1 MAGPHG
7 MTQND
12 EFFAGTVAPVVRIEI
27 STLDTSLSP
36 IVPCSESAAR
46 EPTAGLSLPSLDATW
61 DSVPL
66 LRESLSLLE
75 DALCELVSSDSS
87 RAVQDVAFYLIRA
100 GGKRLRPALF
110 FLSGQTA
117 GGDPTVLIRLAA
129 SVEMLH
135 VATLYHDDLIDGA
148 LSRRGQPTSHR
159 RWGNRA
165 SALGGTYL
173 IARSMDLIAEHGAEF
188 LELVS
193 SAVTHV
199 WRGQMREL
207 EGLFSLDRTEQAYF
221 ESVTEKTASFFEMA
235 CAMGAAACGAQKP
248 LIDAL
253 SAYGR
258 YLGIAFQIVDDILD
272 LTADTERMG
281 KPVGADV
288 RMGVYTLPVIHG
300 LATQSPGTRLR
311 QLLEQ
316 DPMPEASYREVVR
329 ELHTSGAIDYALR
342 YAFSLVE
349 RAVSVLRPLPQ
360 GPAVK
365 ALGATARAVL
375 QRPEFSGWK
384 RGSL

>member
-1 MAGPHG
+1 M
-7 MTQND
+7 
-12 EFFAGTVAPVVRIEI
+12 VAPVVRIEI
-27 STLDTSLSP
+27 STPDTSLRP
-36 IVPCSESAAR
+36 VAPCGESAGLER
-46 EPTAGLSLPSLDATW
+46 PAGLRLPSLDATW
-61 DSVPL
+61 DSVPQ
-66 LRESLSLLE
+66 LRESLILME
-75 DALCELVSSDSS
+75 DSLCELVSSDSS
-87 RAVQDVAFYLIRA
+87 RAVQDVASYLMRA
-100 GGKRLRPALF
+100 GGKRLRPAVF
-110 FLSGQTA
+110 FLSGQMA
-117 GGDPTVLIRLAA
+117 GGDPTVWVRLAA

-193 SAVTHV
+193 SAVTQV

-207 EGLFSLDRTEQAYF
+207 EGLFCLDRTEQAYF

-235 CAMGAAACGAQKP
+235 CAMGAAACGAGKP

-258 YLGIAFQIVDDILD
+258 YFGIAFQIVDDVLD
-272 LTADTERMG
+272 LIADTEKIG

-288 RMGVYTLPVIHG
+288 RTGVYTLPVIHG
-300 LATQSPGTRLR
+300 LAAQAPGTRLR

-316 DPMPEASYREVVR
+316 DPMEEASYREVVD
-329 ELHTSGAIDYALR
+329 ELRTSGAIDYALGC
-342 YAFSLVE
+342 AFNLVE
-349 RAVSVLRPLPQ
+349 RAVSVLSPFPH

-365 ALGATARAVL
+365 ALAATARAVL
-375 QRPEFSGWK
+375 QRPEFIAWK